1 LLVKLSLAKSKS
13 EAKRLI
19 DQGGVKII
27 NNSNIEVI
35 KTETI
40 EIEKGMIVQVG
51 KRNFRKII

>member
-1 LLVKLSLAKSKS
+1 MKLSLAKSKS

-40 EIEKGMIVQVG
+40 KIEKGMIVQVG